1 MNPKVSII
9 VPVYNASEFLRRCVD
24 SILTQEYE
32 DFELILAD
40 DGSKDDS
47 GAICDAYAAADPR
60 VKVIHKENSGVS
72 DTRNR
77 AMDQA
82 KGTYL
87 QFVDSDDWLTSDA
100 TKLMVQTAEEHQCD
114 LVISDF
120 YRVVGERVSPKGDM
134 EDGLLTRTEFA
145 AHMMQNP
152 ADYYYGVLWNKLY
165 RRDLIEQHH
174 LRMDAEVSWCEDF
187 LFNLEY
193 IGYASRFYALHAPI
207 YYYVKTKGSLVSQGA
222 GITRTIKM
230 KFMVFEYYND
240 FYKQVLDEKEY
251 EKMRP
256 QVYRFFL
263 DAAKDGMVLPGSQK
277 LGDERAGI
285 SRRAIEG
292 EGILMEAYRDRKLL
306 DHSLEVAAM
315 KNGIT
320 LEEARLLLCAHALGN
335 GADKK
340 ELADLAGMTPSS
352 MAAKLRKL
360 ASRELI
366 QLGESKAQKTEK
378 EDVKKK
384 DKTKDIAE
392 DIAKVAAKDIAEGI
406 AKDIANDMVKDKT
419 KAKAKGTLQIS
430 FLPAADALL
439 HDLNEAQEDYERSKF
454 AGFSEEELIQYT
466 CLSEKIK
473 KNTQKILG

>member
-9 VPVYNASEFLRRCVD
+9 VPVYNASEFLKRCVD

-72 DTRNR
+72 DTRNQ

-82 KGTYL
+82 RGTYL

-100 TKLMVQTAEEHQCD
+100 TKLMVMTAEEHKCD

-120 YRVVGERVSPKGDM
+120 YRVVGERVSPKGDI

-222 GITRTIKM
+222 SITRTIKM
-230 KFMVFEYYND
+230 KFMVFEYYNN
-240 FYKQVLDEKEY
+240 FYKQVLDEDEY

-256 QVYRFFL
+256 QVYRFFV
-263 DAAKDGMVLPGSQK
+263 DAAKDGMVLPRILPGSQK
-277 LGDERAGI
+277 LGDERAGV
-285 SRRAIEG
+285 SRQAIEG

-306 DHSLEVAAM
+306 EHSLEIAAM

-320 LEEARLLLCAHALGN
+320 IDEARLLLGVLALGN
-335 GADKK
+335 SVEKK
-340 ELADLAGMTPSS
+340 ELADLAGMTPSV
-352 MAAKLRKL
+352 MTAKLRKL
-360 ASRELI
+360 SVKGLI
-366 QLGESKAQKTEK
+366 RIGEAKTQKTADKEK
-378 EDVKKK
+378 EK
-384 DKTKDIAE
+384 E
-392 DIAKVAAKDIAEGI
+392 
-406 AKDIANDMVKDKT
+406 
-419 KAKAKGTLQIS
+419 KGTLQIM
-430 FLPAADALL
+430 FLPAADPLL
-439 HDLNEAQEDYERSKF
+439 SDLNEAQEDYEKSKF
-454 AGFSEEELIQYT
+454 AGFSEEELIQYA